1 MYILPNIDMNKVI
14 LTLVFALAVFTLSAL
29 LVPAS
34 ILAQTNLEPGV
45 CVSVYGGGVVC
56 GAKHEVVPTALGDI
70 NPAVLGMIFLGA
82 SASLFVLSKKMK
94 KTSEISG

>member
-1 MYILPNIDMNKVI
+1 MKQAVL
-14 LTLVFALAVFTLSAL
+14 ALAFALSAL

-34 ILAQTNLEPGV
+34 VLAQTTNLEPGV

-70 NPAVLGMIFLGA
+70 NPVVLGFGFLIA
-82 SASLFVLSKKMK
+82 SALFVYLSKKVK
-94 KTSEISG
+94 RGSSQIVG